1 MITGSCLCGQLYYQL
16 DETQAGAAFHC
27 HCRDCQ
33 KVTGS
38 GKATVV
44 HLPEAALALHGE
56 HKIYEKNGTDGST
69 VRRGFCPHCGSQM
82 LTFIAEIPGFVFVK
96 AGTMD
101 DSSWI
106 SMQANC
112 WTASA
117 NSWSPVDTT
126 IAGFAGNPPA
136 GQDD

>member
-1 MITGSCLCGQLYYQL
+1 MITGSCLCGQLHYEL
-16 DETQAGAAFHC
+16 DKTQAGAAFDC

-44 HLPEAALALHGE
+44 HLPEAALKLTGE
-56 HKIYEKNGTDGST
+56 HKIYEKKGTDGST
-69 VRRGFCPHCGSQM
+69 VRRGFCPSCGSQM

-106 SMQANC
+106 SVQAAC

-117 NSWSPVDTT
+117 SHWSPVNPS
-126 IAGFAGNPPA
+126 IPGFLGNPPA
-136 GQDD
+136 NDGD